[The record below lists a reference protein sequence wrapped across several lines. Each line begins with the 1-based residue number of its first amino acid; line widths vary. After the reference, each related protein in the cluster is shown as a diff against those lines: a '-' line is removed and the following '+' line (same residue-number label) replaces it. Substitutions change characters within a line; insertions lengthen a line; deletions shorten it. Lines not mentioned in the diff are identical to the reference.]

1 MPNYHPYPEYKDS
14 GIDWLGKI
22 PTHWQTLKIKY
33 IADLKSGDSL
43 TSEAISDDAEYPV
56 YGGNGFRG
64 YTTKYTH
71 EGVHP
76 LIGRQGALC
85 GNINYANGKF
95 WASEHAVIVTPL
107 KEANPFWLG
116 ELLRSMNLG
125 QYSISAAQPGLA
137 VDNIK
142 NLAIPHPSITEQNQ
156 IAAFL
161 NRETA
166 KIDQLIA
173 KQQQLIELLKE
184 KRQAVISHAVT
195 KGLNPNVKMK
205 PSGVE
210 WRGDVPEHW
219 TVTRLKYHITLF
231 EQGWSPQCDTR
242 PAENGEYGVLKV
254 GCVNYGKFN
263 VNENKAL
270 PTELKPLIQYRL
282 RKGDLLISR
291 ANTKELVGSA
301 AIVDRDYEEI
311 LLCDKLYRIRFDENI
326 CQELIAYFLSTPIVH
341 QQIELEASGAS
352 HSMQNIGQSTIKEL
366 FAALP
371 PIEEALQLMA
381 EIKIKTE
388 TFTSILYKSNWQIEL
403 LRERRAALISAAV
416 TGKIDVREVAL
427 LA

>member
-1 MPNYHPYPEYKDS
+1 M
-14 GIDWLGKI
+14 
-22 PTHWQTLKIKY
+22 
-33 IADLKSGDSL
+33 
-43 TSEAISDDAEYPV
+43 
-56 YGGNGFRG
+56 
-64 YTTKYTH
+64 
-71 EGVHP
+71 
-76 LIGRQGALC
+76 
-85 GNINYANGKF
+85 
-95 WASEHAVIVTPL
+95 
-107 KEANPFWLG
+107 
-116 ELLRSMNLG
+116 
-125 QYSISAAQPGLA
+125 
-137 VDNIK
+137 
-142 NLAIPHPSITEQNQ
+142 
-156 IAAFL
+156 
-161 NRETA
+161 
-166 KIDQLIA
+166 
-173 KQQQLIELLKE
+173 
-184 KRQAVISHAVT
+184 
-195 KGLNPNVKMK
+195 
-205 PSGVE
+205 
-210 WRGDVPEHW
+210 
-219 TVTRLKYHITLF
+219 
-231 EQGWSPQCDTR
+231 
-242 PAENGEYGVLKV
+242 
-254 GCVNYGKFN
+254 
-263 VNENKAL
+263 
-270 PTELKPLIQYRL
+270 IQYRL